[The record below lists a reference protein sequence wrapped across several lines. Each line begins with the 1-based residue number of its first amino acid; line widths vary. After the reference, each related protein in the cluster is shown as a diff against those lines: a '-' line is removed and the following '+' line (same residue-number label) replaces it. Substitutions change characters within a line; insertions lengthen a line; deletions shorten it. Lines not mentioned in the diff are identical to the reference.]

1 MTQKNTTLWI
11 IIGIVALNSIGL
23 SIVLPL
29 LPFLV
34 GKFLPPEQVVLG
46 MSLLLSAFAACTFFA
61 APVLGALSD
70 RYGRKKIL
78 LVSLLGS
85 VIGYLIFG
93 IGGALWMLFLGRI
106 IDGLTAGNIST
117 LFACISDTT
126 TPKERTK
133 WFGYMGA
140 VMGMGKIGGP
150 ALGGLLGSIAIGL
163 PFYLTAGLI
172 FLSGLAVYFLLPE
185 SLAPEKRTKRLSL
198 NSINTFSH
206 FKAVFGW
213 KELRFL
219 LILGMLFYAGIGIF
233 QFNFTVFLKDFYLW
247 GPEFIG
253 MLLSIVG
260 VCDILT
266 RAFLLPWL
274 LKRFSE
280 KTIGI
285 AGLTAVSIGL
295 GLILVSTYL
304 HSVIVISAAVIAIIC
319 GEGLFETTYTSKLS
333 QSVDESKQGKLQGV
347 NQSMQS
353 AINVLIPLAA
363 AGIYFYSPGVLY
375 ASAVLIV
382 LWAVLLYAKYR
393 PQV

>member
-1 MTQKNTTLWI
+1 MTQKNNTLWI

-93 IGGALWMLFLGRI
+93 IGGSIWMLFLGRI

-172 FLSGLAVYFLLPE
+172 LLSGLAVYFLLPE
-185 SLAPEKRTKRLSL
+185 SLAPEKQTKRLSL

-213 KELRFL
+213 KELRFV

-295 GLILVSTYL
+295 GLIFVSTYL

>member
-1 MTQKNTTLWI
+1 MTQKNNTLWI

-93 IGGALWMLFLGRI
+93 IGGSLWMLFLGRI

-172 FLSGLAVYFLLPE
+172 LLSGLAVYFLLPE

-295 GLILVSTYL
+295 GLIFVSTHL

>member
-1 MTQKNTTLWI
+1 MTQKNNTLWI